1 MKNSLRE
8 LRSDRRLAQA
18 DLGRRLGVSRQTI
31 ISIENERYDSS
42 LALAFAIA
50 AEFSL
55 KIEDIFEPRDV
66 AIAQGRT
73 RQ

>member
-8 LRSDRRLAQA
+8 LRSDKRLTQA
-18 DLGRRLGVSRQTI
+18 DLGQRLGVSRQTI
-31 ISIENERYDSS
+31 IAIENGKYDPS

-55 KIEDIFEPRDV
+55 KIEDIFDPTEDD
-66 AIAQGRT
+66 AAK
-73 RQ
+73 